1 MSMEIETEGKIL
13 ARSKDDDELLVYDYF
28 KHLTTLSLVALGG
41 VLSISTSIPGI
52 SPRSIIVIVVLLGL
66 AGAVSLAAL
75 DVMVNERMY
84 NRAIPRYIRYLRMV
98 SVCFFGIGIGYFIAV
113 VVEGRSANPPHVIAK
128 QAPPAKSQE
137 PKK

>member
-1 MSMEIETEGKIL
+1 METESEGNVL

-52 SPRSIIVIVVLLGL
+52 SPKSIIVIVVLLGI

-75 DVMVNERMY
+75 DVIVNERIY
-84 NRAIPRYIRYLRMV
+84 NRPIPRYIRYLRMV
-98 SVCFFGIGIGYFIAV
+98 SVCFFGVGIGYFISV
-113 VVEGRSANPPHVIAK
+113 VVEGRAANPPQVVSK
-128 QAPPAKSQE
+128 QITPAKLQE